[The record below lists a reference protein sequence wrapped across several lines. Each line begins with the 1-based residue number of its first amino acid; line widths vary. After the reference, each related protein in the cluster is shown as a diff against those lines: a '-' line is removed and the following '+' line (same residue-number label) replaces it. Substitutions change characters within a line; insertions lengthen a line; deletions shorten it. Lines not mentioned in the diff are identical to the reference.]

1 MFSQNLIKKT
11 ILLSVFFCCQ
21 VWADVGETQ
30 FTYRQDTQTFVPA
43 SHEFKHHKHKATID
57 APVGDNGLL
66 SPLIKLK
73 INGHGPFIFMFDTG
87 FSRSMISSAL
97 AKKLKLHHVE
107 TEKVRAV
114 TPAQVVDTFQ
124 HTYLVDKIEVGD
136 VVIRHYGMF
145 SSSGFEDDIQDL
157 QKLKV
162 DGVLSANAFY
172 GLLLTL
178 DYKKEQIHLEKGNL
192 LQEPKE
198 RIHHLQ
204 KRDVPVIKAKIKF
217 TKLKK
222 EVEQDFIFDT
232 GFGSYFFVNACN
244 IPEMLNFKG
253 RENLLSY
260 DYLGFEQ
267 KKYFAQLFGEIAL
280 SSDYSIKSP
289 FITFGPVN
297 CELGNPLGLIGRTF
311 FEKHRVMLDQ
321 VNGLA
326 KINKY

>member
-1 MFSQNLIKKT
+1 MPSQHIIKQT
-11 ILLSVFFCCQ
+11 ILLSVFFCGQ
-21 VWADVGETQ
+21 AWADVGETK

-43 SHEFKHHKHKATID
+43 FHEIKHNKHKVTID

-97 AKKLKLHHVE
+97 AKKLNLHHAD

-114 TPAQVVDTFQ
+114 TPTQVVDTFQ
-124 HTYLVDKIEVGD
+124 HVYLVDKIEVGD

-145 SSSGFEDDIQDL
+145 ASSGFEDDIQDL

-178 DYKKEQIHLEKGNL
+178 DYKKEKIHLEKSNL
-192 LQEPKE
+192 LQESKE
-198 RIHHLQ
+198 HIHHLE

-217 TKLKK
+217 SKLKK
-222 EVEQDFIFDT
+222 EVEQDFLLDT

-244 IPEMLNFKG
+244 IPEMLKFKG
-253 RENLLSY
+253 QENLLSY

-280 SSDYSIKSP
+280 SNDYTIKSP

-297 CELGNPLGLIGRTF
+297 CELNNPLGLMGRTF
-311 FEKHRVMLDQ
+311 FEKNQVTLDQ

-326 KINKY
+326 KIKKY